1 MQARLVRRWHVRRG
15 AQGVLR
21 QRHRA
26 LPPAQS
32 TDVHARGGRRDAA
45 EASLP
50 RAAGQQ
56 PSRRRRARHPP
67 EPGAPRPLG
76 KPAPEPAGRARELH
90 AVVDEVPIMRRMRMR
105 DGRRLS
111 RRARRVAAAA
121 QEAGRGGRDG
131 ARTSGR
137 DGGVRRGRGRGR
149 GGGGG
154 EPGRTSE
161 VVGRRSSARRR
172 SFGGENGRFLLLREE
187 RTDGRVVVVVVVV
200 VRVRRRRSIS
210 RDTSH
215 APHARGPRARGR
227 RDGSRGEDA
236 GDRRGWGDGRSRG

>member
-1 MQARLVRRWHVRRG
+1 MQTRLVRRRHVRRG

-56 PSRRRRARHPP
+56 DSRRRRARHPP

-90 AVVDEVPIMRRMRMR
+90 AAVDEVPIVRRMRMR

-131 ARTSGR
+131 ARTR
-137 DGGVRRGRGRGR
+137 RCDGGVRRGRGRGR

-161 VVGRRSSARRR
+161 VVGRRSSARR
-172 SFGGENGRFLLLREE
+172 SFGGENDGRFLLLREE
-187 RTDGRVVVVVVVV
+187 RTDGRVVVV

-215 APHARGPRARGR
+215 APHARGPYARNR
-227 RDGSRGEDA
+227 SDGSRGEDA
-236 GDRRGWGDGRSRG
+236 GDGRGWGDGRSRG